1 MYGDADMMEA
11 LALLCSLLAA
21 AAEVSFRSR
30 GCFVAVRRGIIMLNV
45 PISRIKQ

>member
-30 GCFVAVRRGIIMLNV
+30 IVVELMHFN
-45 PISRIKQ
+45 